1 MPRFASDSPSPKKRH
16 SEKGTFWGI
25 KHVRIAFRVCSKEE
39 EGNPL
44 RDYEGSM
51 DMNENANLGF
61 ARRDFLKGTALA
73 AVGAAAAMSLGGC
86 APSSAEDAKSSGAAS
101 AVGEYNTTE
110 TMQRQWSF
118 MIPPD
123 PIADGDIAE
132 TVEADVVVVGSGTSG
147 LVTAC
152 SAAEE
157 GLSVVV
163 ASASTKP
170 VSRGGSNNAVYCKA
184 FEEQG
189 YPRVPV
195 EQYQKEIFCQTH
207 RVDQRKWYKHYNNSE
222 TAMNWAIDL
231 MEQAGYG
238 ITIEVGTPDDE
249 DSLYLQRTAAV
260 GWDLNGKE
268 LPEPGLTESVGMMQ
282 PLFVH
287 ELARHLTEDL
297 GQTINFKNV
306 AEQLVREDDNTGR
319 VSAVI
324 CKRDDGTYAKYVGKK
339 AVVLAT
345 GDFSADRDM
354 MHCFCP
360 DTADFVTD
368 DVYDGEPDYDQGFKY
383 GGIFKGQGQ
392 KMGLWVGA
400 AWQKGFPNCTM
411 GDFGAPGPYNLYSNN
426 YGLLLDRDGQR
437 YMNEDCIEA
446 LGGINLMM
454 LPDHKAYAI
463 WDAGYAKHEEISGSW
478 NNDSMMTGED
488 AAAATMAQWEKDA
501 EAGTLIKGDTIE
513 SVIEQLGLPKETI
526 DTVKRYNELAKKG
539 SDDDFHKDPAHLH
552 AIEEG
557 PFYGAASMDFIMLTV
572 LGGLNT
578 NADMQVCDAEDNA
591 IPGLYNVGTMVGDM
605 FSGTYTF
612 MIEGANYGMNCVTFG
627 YMTGKHIAENE

>member
-1 MPRFASDSPSPKKRH
+1 
-16 SEKGTFWGI
+16 
-25 KHVRIAFRVCSKEE
+25 
-39 EGNPL
+39 
-44 RDYEGSM
+44 M
-51 DMNENANLGF
+51 DENANLGF

-101 AVGEYNTTE
+101 AAGEYNTTE

-249 DSLYLQRTAAV
+249 NSLYLQRTAAV

-324 CKRDDGTYAKYVGKK
+324 CKREDGTYAKYVGKK

-368 DVYDGEPDYDQGFKY
+368 DVYDSEPDYDQGFKY

-513 SVIEQLGLPKETI
+513 SVIEQLGLPKEP
-526 DTVKRYNELAKKG
+526 RHGEALQRACQEGLRRRLPQG
-539 SDDDFHKDPAHLH
+539 SRASARHRGGPVLRRGEHGLHHAHR
-552 AIEEG
+552 
-557 PFYGAASMDFIMLTV
+557 
-572 LGGLNT
+572 
-578 NADMQVCDAEDNA
+578 
-591 IPGLYNVGTMVGDM
+591 
-605 FSGTYTF
+605 
-612 MIEGANYGMNCVTFG
+612 FG
-627 YMTGKHIAENE
+627 RSQHER

>member
-1 MPRFASDSPSPKKRH
+1 
-16 SEKGTFWGI
+16 
-25 KHVRIAFRVCSKEE
+25 
-39 EGNPL
+39 
-44 RDYEGSM
+44 M
-51 DMNENANLGF
+51 DANMQSGF
-61 ARRDFLKGTALA
+61 GRRDFLKGTALA
-73 AVGAAAAMSLGGC
+73 AVGAAAAMSFAGC
-86 APSSAEDAKSSGAAS
+86 APASPDDAKAAS
-101 AVGEYNTTE
+101 ANAGAAGEYNTAE

-118 MIPPD
+118 MIPPE
-123 PIADGDIAE
+123 PIADSDIAE
-132 TVEADVVVVGSGTSG
+132 TVEADVIVVGAGTSG
-147 LVTAC
+147 LMTAC

-157 GLSVVV
+157 GLKVVV

-170 VSRGGSNNAVYCKA
+170 TSRGGSNNAVYCKA
-184 FEEQG
+184 FEDQG
-189 YPRVPV
+189 YPRVPI

-207 RVDQRKWYKHYNNSE
+207 KVDQRKWYQHYNHSE
-222 TAMNWAIDL
+222 EAMNWAIDL
-231 MEQAGYG
+231 MEKAGYG
-238 ITIEVGTPDDE
+238 ITIEVGTPDEE

-297 GQTINFKNV
+297 GQTVNYKNV

-324 CKRDDGTYAKYVGKK
+324 CKREDGTYAKYVGKK

-360 DTADFVTD
+360 DTAGFVSD
-368 DVYDGEPDYDQGFKY
+368 EVYDSEPDYDQGFKY

-426 YGLLLDRDGQR
+426 YGLLMDRDGQR

-446 LGGINLMM
+446 LAGINLMM
-454 LPDHKAYAI
+454 LPGHKAFSV
-463 WDAGYAKHEEISGSW
+463 WDAGYAKKEAVSGSW
-478 NNDSMMTGED
+478 NNDSMLSGED
-488 AAAATMAQWEKDA
+488 AANAAVAQWDKDA
-501 EAGTLIKGDTIE
+501 ENGTIVKGATVE
-513 SVIEQLGLPKETI
+513 EVVEKLGLPAEAVE
-526 DTVKRYNELAKKG
+526 TVKRYNELAKKG
-539 SDDDFHKDPAHLH
+539 ADDDFHKDPKHLH

-557 PFYGAASMDFIMLTV
+557 PFYGAESQDEFTMLTV
-572 LGGLNT
+572 MGGLNT
-578 NADMQVCDAEDNA
+578 NVHMQVCDAEDKPL
-591 IPGLYNVGTMVGDM
+591 PGLYNVGTMVGDM

-627 YMTGKHIAENE
+627 YLTGKYIAENE